1 MKTSPIQ
8 AAGMA
13 WYLPEDFE
21 QIKALMTDGH
31 TLHRTY
37 AEWQRAA
44 EQGEQRL
51 RANGVRVYRAILR
64 PAEFKAWCEARS
76 LDIDSHARQ
85 AFANWFAANEY
96 REGR

>member
-1 MKTSPIQ
+1 MNSSVIQ
-8 AAGMA
+8 ATGMV

-51 RANGVRVYRAILR
+51 RASGARVYRAILR
-64 PAEFKAWCEARS
+64 PAAFKAWCDARG
-76 LDIDSHARQ
+76 LNVDSKGRQ

>member
-1 MKTSPIQ
+1 MKNLAIQ
-8 AAGMA
+8 ATGMV

-21 QIKALMTDGH
+21 QIKTLMKDGH
-31 TLHRTY
+31 TLHRTH

-44 EQGEQRL
+44 ENGERL
-51 RANGVRVYRAILR
+51 MRAKGVRVYRAIIR
-64 PAEFKAWCEARS
+64 PAEFQAWCEARS

>member
-1 MKTSPIQ
+1 MKSSAIQ
-8 AAGMA
+8 ATGMV

-31 TLHRTY
+31 VLHRTH

-44 EQGEQRL
+44 EQGEQRM
-51 RANGVRVYRAILR
+51 RASGVRVYRAILR
-64 PAEFKAWCEARS
+64 PAAFKAWCDARG
-76 LDIDSHARQ
+76 LNVDADGRQ
-85 AFANWFAANEY
+85 AFASWFAANEY